1 MGHSEEFAVVF
12 KLHFLFLVSS
22 TSFVIS
28 SSSITVTMNL
38 ITTTKYPSLTTL
50 ALFIWSASYH
60 ILSVSYHILIFRATG
75 RLGGC
80 DYEKGHF
87 YLWSTTLVGKTSFLN
102 ENLTAADVS
111 SSNTRLKF
119 VLPYGNKASFSARK
133 PYFLWPVIQRKLYRR
148 FKCFNNHMANW
159 QLPSHQLQQINIF

>member
-1 MGHSEEFAVVF
+1 MEHSEEFAVVF

-22 TSFVIS
+22 TSFVI

-102 ENLTAADVS
+102 ETELDCSRCIIIKYPFEIYLTIW
-111 SSNTRLKF
+111 K
-119 VLPYGNKASFSARK
+119 
-133 PYFLWPVIQRKLYRR
+133 
-148 FKCFNNHMANW
+148 
-159 QLPSHQLQQINIF
+159 